1 MPKARH
7 PVALS
12 LAAIILLLVC
22 ANFGAAVL
30 LLVGFPGFLI
40 LVGIAGGAR
49 IPTKIPGRDTILYVA
64 ISLGV
69 VAVIV
74 FLALYA
80 AHTNRDIF
88 DLNNRW
94 TTIVFDALF
103 AFGLVIKDLRSHRGR
118 PRFWAL
124 FAGLLTAHLAI
135 LSYVFLAGKQVPFV
149 LMAPLLSIGE
159 IFVLYIL
166 FGIAGF
172 PLKQSQPNSDA
183 S

>member
-1 MPKARH
+1 M
-7 PVALS
+7 
-12 LAAIILLLVC
+12 
-22 ANFGAAVL
+22 
-30 LLVGFPGFLI
+30 
-40 LVGIAGGAR
+40 
-49 IPTKIPGRDTILYVA
+49 A

-69 VAVIV
+69 VAVAA

-80 AHTNRDIF
+80 AHTNRNIV

-94 TTIVFDALF
+94 TTIAFAALF
-103 AFGLVIKDLRSHRGR
+103 AFGFVIKDLRSHRGR

-124 FAGLLTAHLAI
+124 FAGLLTAHFAI
-135 LSYVFLAGKQVPFV
+135 LSYVFPAGKQVPFV
-149 LMAPLLSIGE
+149 LMAPPLSIGE
-159 IFVLYIL
+159 IFVVYIL